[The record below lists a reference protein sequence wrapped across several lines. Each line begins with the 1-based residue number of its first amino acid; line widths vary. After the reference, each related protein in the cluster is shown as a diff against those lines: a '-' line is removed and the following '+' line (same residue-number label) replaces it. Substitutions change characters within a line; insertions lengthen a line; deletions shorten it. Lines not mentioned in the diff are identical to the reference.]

1 MVVVKSGGG
10 VRVARSSSTVAERTE
25 RGRKFGRELRKKM
38 KREDAIAEF
47 CGYVREEAREV
58 VCVCVYMRCCWRL
71 F

>member
-1 MVVVKSGGG
+1 MVVAKSGGG

-25 RGRKFGRELRKKM
+25 RGRKFERKVVRKKV

-47 CGYVREEAREV
+47 CGYVREKAREV
-58 VCVCVYMRCCWRL
+58 VYMRCCWRL

>member
-25 RGRKFGRELRKKM
+25 RGRKFERKVRKKM

-47 CGYVREEAREV
+47 CGYVREKAREV
-58 VCVCVYMRCCWRL
+58 VYIRCCWRL